1 MVITG
6 IFLSIYQMLRGR
18 QVRFAPRH
26 LFVYAMIAIL
36 GTIIPNSAS
45 YRAAVHLDASMM
57 SVLVATVP
65 LFALPI
71 AIALGRDSFSWMR
84 TLGILI
90 GFLGIVILVDPWS
103 ALGQGVML
111 GFVLLYLVAPLF
123 YAIEGNY
130 VDRYGTADL
139 GPIETL
145 AGASIIGAILSLGLA
160 LGTGQ
165 FISPF
170 IPIGPAER
178 ALVISSLVHG
188 VVYATYVWM
197 VRAAGAVFTAQ
208 VSYLVTGFGVVWAF
222 LILQEVPGSQLWI
235 AMVLIFLGMFLVSPR
250 DRAAD

>member
-1 MVITG
+1 MSKASLMLILVLMGAGWGITQPLGKIAVSTGHQHFGLIFWQMVITG

-18 QVRFAPRH
+18 QVRFALRH

-103 ALGQGVML
+103 ALGQG
-111 GFVLLYLVAPLF
+111 F
-123 YAIEGNY
+123 E
-130 VDRYGTADL
+130 RY
-139 GPIETL
+139 I
-145 AGASIIGAILSLGLA
+145 
-160 LGTGQ
+160 
-165 FISPF
+165 
-170 IPIGPAER
+170 
-178 ALVISSLVHG
+178 
-188 VVYATYVWM
+188 
-197 VRAAGAVFTAQ
+197 
-208 VSYLVTGFGVVWAF
+208 
-222 LILQEVPGSQLWI
+222 
-235 AMVLIFLGMFLVSPR
+235 
-250 DRAAD
+250 